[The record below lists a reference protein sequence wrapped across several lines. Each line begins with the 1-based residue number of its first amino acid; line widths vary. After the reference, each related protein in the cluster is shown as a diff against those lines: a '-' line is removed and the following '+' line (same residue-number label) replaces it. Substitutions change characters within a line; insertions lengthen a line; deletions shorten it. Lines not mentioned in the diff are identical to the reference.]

1 MKNSLKFPVSIFL
14 IFAFL
19 FNGLPS
25 ANACG
30 PSYLTPVFKY
40 AHAPENPYENFA
52 SGRIGIVKASY
63 HRSVLFAAYRYLNG
77 GGFTQNEQ
85 KNLVE
90 VWNSEFKNED
100 FQTDDVGEAVKL
112 WIEKRRDVADK
123 DEKLPEIYTERQYGG
138 YDFFPNCTASAFET
152 AAQTL
157 SDRIGSYGSDDK
169 DVKDWLRAQDAVFT
183 NCSSGKQSPDA
194 ASAAMPEWL
203 QKDRAYQTAA
213 AEFYSLNYAEAKL
226 LFAAIA
232 QDSDSPWRETADYL
246 VGRTLIRQA
255 SLAKSEANAAAFYAE
270 AEQHLQSLLSRG
282 NKFSAS
288 VEKLLG
294 LIKYRLHPEERTR
307 ELAQKLAFQSG
318 DDNFRQNLIDYS
330 WLLDKFESEALE
342 AEDKRWEEKRQQ
354 DYNTNGYKGNFNTDG
369 TMFNTNGWANSTTN
383 GWANST
389 NVSTGSSMSNDN
401 ENLLTI
407 TFYSDDYTKN
417 WTIYVEVGATDDEAV
432 AEAEKISE
440 KLTEKMKEQIRSARQ
455 SAYSNRFNENY
466 KNNYQGGYFGSADK
480 SLSILPEFLRQDD
493 LTDWLFVYQIQN
505 AESYLYS
512 LSKYKQSSSD
522 LWLMTALSKADTT
535 STELKPLLEA
545 ASRTSRTS
553 PVFPTVAFHHAR
565 IVLEQG
571 KTIEARKLLDEV
583 LDSANDLPISTR
595 NEFLEM
601 RINLSETLD
610 EFLKYAQRRPFA
622 FDWGGRGGTIED
634 IIKEEQSYYNPEYSE
649 GKTREEY
656 DREVEQRFEKER
668 RWQDR
673 QMFDYETVE
682 VMNRHFPIA
691 VLLEA
696 EKSPVLPDYL
706 RERFAL
712 AIWTRSI
719 VLEDYAT
726 ADKIAP
732 EVVRFKPEWKDLF
745 EKLASAKTP
754 QAKQDTAVFII
765 LKNPVLSP
773 FVEYGFGKTV
783 NEFDSYGSENWWC
796 APYEPGDDD
805 SESGNKSLPKPVFL
819 TEAQSRAAKI
829 ERKKLIETGDA
840 PRFLGEKV
848 LQWAKRAPA
857 DKRVPESLFFAFQAN
872 GWNKYGCGNSD
883 EMREEI
889 RDVLTKR
896 YPNSE
901 WTRKMDNEENVN
913 Q

>member
-1 MKNSLKFPVSIFL
+1 MKNPLKFSVSIFL

-19 FNGLPS
+19 LNGLPS

-52 SGRIGIVKASY
+52 GGRIGIVKSSY
-63 HRSVLFAAYRYLNG
+63 NRSVLFAAYRYLNG

-100 FQTDDVGEAVKL
+100 FQNDDVGDVVKL
-112 WIEKRRDVADK
+112 WVEKRKDVADK
-123 DEKLPEIYTERQYGG
+123 EEKLPEIYAERQHEGG

-157 SDRIGSYGSDDK
+157 SDRIASYGSEDK
-169 DVKDWLRAQDAVFT
+169 ELKDWLKAQDAVFA
-183 NCSSGKQSPDA
+183 NCSSGKQTPDA
-194 ASAAMPEWL
+194 AHPAMPEWL

-213 AEFYSLNYAEAKL
+213 AEFYSLNYAEAKR

-232 QDSDSPWRETADYL
+232 QDSDSPWQETADYL

-255 SLAKSEANAAAFYAE
+255 SLTKSETNANGFYAE
-270 AEQHLQSLLSRG
+270 AEQHLQILLSRG

-318 DDNFRQNLIDYS
+318 DENFRQNLIDYT
-330 WLLDKFESEALE
+330 WLLDKFEKEALE
-342 AEDKRWEEKRQQ
+342 AEDKRWEEQRQK
-354 DYNTNGYKGNFNTDG
+354 DYNTNGYSGNFNTDG
-369 TMFNTNGWANSTTN
+369 TMSNTND
-383 GWANST
+383 WANST
-389 NVSTGSSMSNDN
+389 NVSTGSGMSDDR

-407 TFYSDDYTKN
+407 TFYNDDYTKN
-417 WTIYVEVGATDDEAV
+417 WTIYVEVGATDDEV
-432 AEAEKISE
+432 IAEAEKISE

-455 SAYSNRFNENY
+455 WAYSNRYKENY
-466 KNNYQGGYFGSADK
+466 KEGYQGGYYGSSDK
-480 SLSILPEFLRQDD
+480 SLSILPDFLRQDD
-493 LTDWLFVYQIQN
+493 LTDWLFVFQIQN

-535 STELKPLLEA
+535 STELKSLLEA

-553 PVFPTVAFHHAR
+553 PVFPTVVFHRTR
-565 IVLEQG
+565 ILLEQG
-571 KTIEARKLLDEV
+571 KTTEARKLLDEV
-583 LDSANDLPISTR
+583 LDPANELPVSTR

-601 RINLSETLD
+601 RTNLSETLD

-622 FDWGGRGGTIED
+622 FDLDGRGGTIED
-634 IIKEEQSYYNPEYSE
+634 IIKEEQSYHNPEYSE
-649 GKTREEY
+649 GQTREEY

-696 EKSPVLPDYL
+696 EKSPALPDYL

-719 VLEDYAT
+719 VLGDYVT

-732 EVVRFKPEWKDLF
+732 EVLRFKPEWKNLF
-745 EKLASAKTP
+745 EKLAGAKTP
-754 QAKQDTAVFII
+754 QAKQDIAVFII
-765 LKNPVLSP
+765 LNNPVLSP
-773 FVEYGFGKTV
+773 LVEYGFGKTE

-796 APYEPGDDD
+796 APYEADEEDL
-805 SESGNKSLPKPVFL
+805 ESSNKPLPKPVFL
-819 TEAQSRAAKI
+819 TEAHSRAAKT
-829 ERKKLIETGDA
+829 ERKKLIEIGDA

-848 LQWAKRAPA
+848 LEWAKRAPA

-901 WTRKMDNEENVN
+901 WTKKMDNEENVN